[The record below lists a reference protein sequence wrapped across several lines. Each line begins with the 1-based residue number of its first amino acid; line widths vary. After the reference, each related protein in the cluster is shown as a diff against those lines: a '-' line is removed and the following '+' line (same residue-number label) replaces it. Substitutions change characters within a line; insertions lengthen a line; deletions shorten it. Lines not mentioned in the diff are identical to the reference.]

1 MVITV
6 DLDGNVS
13 SVPASVAQGT
23 ALHDVTVIAPFTTS
37 ACALRIKPVSEEWLD
52 DNIAAAMTTKD
63 GKGMIFTTEIPGHVT
78 ELAGRVLYQL
88 VFTSQDGDVVKSK
101 IGSLSVTPAI
111 LANAPK
117 TIAEFSQYS
126 LEQVYR
132 ILANVSNNIR
142 GFRKTLGNTRMALPL
157 TVTIPLNAWDE
168 TERSA
173 VVNVPELTDDAYV
186 VASFYA
192 EDASEADRYIGA
204 GIYLKSARDSFATFR
219 CKELPAADVKASLL
233 VYFPTE
239 VVDEPGG
246 GGGDSP
252 LIPAPVISISGSVL
266 TISAGSAINALPV
279 DRYDIYALINGVATK
294 VHERFIPGTIDLV
307 GILPKNEECWIY
319 VTAENTTY
327 ALSAQSN
334 IVFYDPSA
342 NTDSPYLAPP
352 VISLSGDVLSISPGV
367 GSNAVISDYSIY
379 YQEAGIEVRIGGTTA
394 ESIDLRTFG
403 ITAGTYLLYVKAR
416 NFEHDIYSEAS
427 NRVEYVVTN
436 ATAQLAPPKVRLDGD
451 MLYIEDGGSLSV
463 LPEYYTLVADG
474 TELLTLTAMQT
485 SYNIK
490 DVLYYQ
496 SNIKAK
502 DGVKV
507 WVYATATDTEGNEL
521 TSASSSV
528 VSYNYKAFIEKPV
541 ISIDGDMLNIEVP
554 KNNVTAM
561 TYYVYVASGSN
572 LLSDFT
578 GETTYDL
585 SECGSGLVYVRAYS
599 EPYKLYSEFSDKIEY
614 IKPILNAPTISLSG
628 YTLTIKNG
636 VGSTIIP
643 DRYKLYIGG
652 TYATEFS
659 GGETITSS
667 IIDAL
672 DSRGTGTHMLYV
684 VAESITN
691 GITSNSSNSVRVEWL
706 GFTLNV
712 SHYGNVPGYYWI
724 GAPKFEYDA
733 STETTIPTGY
743 AGIIPVE
750 NEYPTD
756 ATHTKI
762 EELPSDT
769 IVSIWF
775 GAEVGDDYPQNI
787 LAYSNCT
794 KHRVNIGMVK
804 EYNYFT
810 DFGIAGSDTATVTTR
825 SDN

>member
-63 GKGMIFTTEIPGHVT
+63 GKGMIFTTEIPGTVT

-111 LANAPK
+111 LSSTPK
-117 TIAEFSQYS
+117 SVAEFSQYT

-157 TVTIPLNAWDE
+157 TVTIPRGAWSD
-168 TERSA
+168 RAA
-173 VVNVPELTDDAYV
+173 VVNVPELTEEAYV

-192 EDASEADRYIGA
+192 EDSTEADRYISA
-204 GIYLKSARDSFATFR
+204 GIYLERVVDGFAHFR
-219 CKELPAADVKASLL
+219 CAEAPSEDVKASIL

-239 VVDEPGG
+239 VVDEPSG

-252 LIPAPVISISGSVL
+252 LISAPVISISGSVL
-266 TISAGSAINALPV
+266 TISAGASTNTLPV
-279 DRYDIYALINGVATK
+279 DRYDVYAMIDGISTK
-294 VHERFIPGTIDLV
+294 VHERFIPGTVDLV

-334 IVFYDPSA
+334 MVFYEPSA
-342 NTDSPYLAPP
+342 STDTPYLAPT
-352 VISLSGDVLSISPGV
+352 VITLSGDVLNIQPGT
-367 GSNAVISDYSIY
+367 GGNAVIDEYAIY
-379 YQEAGIEVRIGGTTA
+379 YQEAGIEVRLGGTTSD
-394 ESIDLRTFG
+394 SIDLRLFG
-403 ITAGTYLLYVKAR
+403 ITAGTYLIYVKAR
-416 NFEHDIYSEAS
+416 NIERGIESEAS
-427 NRVEYVVTN
+427 NRVEYTVTN
-436 ATAQLAPPKVRLDGD
+436 ATAQLAPPKIRLDGD

-463 LPEYYTLVADG
+463 IPEYYTVVADG
-474 TELLTLTAMQT
+474 TELITLTALQT

-490 DVLYYQ
+490 DLLYYQ
-496 SNIKAK
+496 STIKAK
-502 DGVKV
+502 DSVKV
-507 WVYATATDTEGNEL
+507 WVYASATDTEGNAM
-521 TSASSSV
+521 TSASSAALN
-528 VSYNYKAFIEKPV
+528 YNYAAFIEKPTFSITGDTLT
-541 ISIDGDMLNIEVP
+541 ISVP
-554 KNNVTAM
+554 KNNVTAL
-561 TYYVYVASGSN
+561 TYYIYIANGSN
-572 LLSDFT
+572 LFTDFT

-614 IKPILNAPTISLSG
+614 IKPILNAPTISVSG

-636 VGSTIIP
+636 AGSTIIP
-643 DRYKLYIGG
+643 DRYRLYIGG
-652 TYATEFS
+652 TYATEF
-659 GGETITSS
+659 GGGKTISAS
-667 IIDAL
+667 IIESLNAF
-672 DSRGTGTHMLYV
+672 GTGSHFIHVIAVSLTDSI
-684 VAESITN
+684 ESKK
-691 GITSNSSNSVRVEWL
+691 SNDIRVDWL
-706 GFTLNV
+706 GFTV
-712 SHYGNVPGYYWI
+712 IIAHYGNVPGYYWI

-733 STETTIPTGY
+733 SSETTIPKGF
-743 AGIIPVE
+743 AGEIPVGNE
-750 NEYPTD
+750 NQTD
-756 ATHTKI
+756 ATETVI
-762 EELPSDT
+762 EELQADD

-775 GAEVGDDYPQNI
+775 GSKVDDVYPQNI

-804 EYNYFT
+804 EYHYFT
-810 DFGIAGSDTATVTTR
+810 NFGIAGSDTATVTTR